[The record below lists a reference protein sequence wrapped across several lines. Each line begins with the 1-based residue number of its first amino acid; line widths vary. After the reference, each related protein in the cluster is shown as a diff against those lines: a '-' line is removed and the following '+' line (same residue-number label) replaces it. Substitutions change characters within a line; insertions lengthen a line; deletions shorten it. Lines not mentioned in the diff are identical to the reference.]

1 VVLNAEPH
9 PRPAAFSPP
18 IHSPNPSRRLRILH
32 VFRAPVGGLFRHV
45 VDVARAQI
53 ARGLDVGIFC
63 DSSTGGDRAAQAL
76 AELRPGLALGV
87 TRVPM
92 RRNPHPL
99 DAAALLSFGQ
109 VYRALKPNV
118 LHAHGSKGG
127 AYARMAFA
135 PSLDRQTVRAYTPHG
150 GSFNYKPG
158 TFMHGLYMTAEGI
171 LAKRT
176 DVFLFESGY
185 IGGRFRESVGETA
198 KSVRIVHNGIG
209 ETEFEPIAHVP
220 DPFDLVYVGE
230 LRPAKG
236 IETLIDAVA
245 HLRREKSRQKSRRL
259 TMLIVGSGPDDQ
271 ALQARAKDAG
281 IWDSVAFVPPQPI
294 RHALARGAIMVI
306 PSYAESLPYVILEA
320 VAAAQPLVST
330 NVGGIPEIFGPHADE
345 LIPARDTQ
353 ALADAILSKC
363 SESPEERRLKAQRL
377 SDFVRCRF
385 SLKQMVDGVLDG
397 YEAAFAARGI
407 PA

>member
-1 VVLNAEPH
+1 MNAEPH

-150 GSFNYKPG
+150 GSFNYKPD

-176 DVFLFESGY
+176 DAFLFESGY
-185 IGGRFRESVGETA
+185 IGGRFRESVGETD
-198 KSVRIVHNGIG
+198 KIVRIVHNGIG

-245 HLRREKSRQKSRRL
+245 HLRREKSRRL

-397 YEAAFAARGI
+397 YEAAFVARGI

>member
-9 PRPAAFSPP
+9 PRPAAFSP
-18 IHSPNPSRRLRILH
+18 IHVPNQSRRLRILH

-63 DSSTGGDRAAQAL
+63 DSSTGGDRAAEAL
-76 AELRPGLALGV
+76 AELRPGLTLGV
-87 TRVPM
+87 TRVSM

-99 DAAALLSFGQ
+99 DAAALVSFVQ
-109 VYRALKPNV
+109 AVRALKPNV

-135 PSLDRQTVRAYTPHG
+135 PALDRETIRAYTPHG

-158 TFMHGLYMTAEGI
+158 TLMHGLYMTAEGL
-171 LAKRT
+171 LARRT
-176 DVFLFESGY
+176 DVFLFESDY
-185 IGGRFRESVGETA
+185 IAQRFRESVGETD
-198 KSVRIVHNGIG
+198 KVVRIVHNGIG

-245 HLRREKSRQKSRRL
+245 LLRRERQRRL
-259 TMLIVGSGPDDQ
+259 TMLVVGSGPDDR
-271 ALQARAKDAG
+271 ALQTRAKEAG

-320 VAAAQPLVST
+320 AAAAQPLVST

-345 LIPARDTQ
+345 LIPARDTR
-353 ALADAILSKC
+353 ALADAILAKC
-363 SESPEERRLKAQRL
+363 SEGPHERQAKAERL
-377 SDFVRCRF
+377 SEFVRCRF
-385 SLKQMVDGVLDG
+385 SLKKMVDGVLDG
-397 YEAAFAARGI
+397 YEAAFEARAI
-407 PA
+407 SA

>member
-1 VVLNAEPH
+1 MC
-9 PRPAAFSPP
+9 RT
-18 IHSPNPSRRLRILH
+18 R
-32 VFRAPVGGLFRHV
+32 
-45 VDVARAQI
+45 
-53 ARGLDVGIFC
+53 
-63 DSSTGGDRAAQAL
+63 ST
-76 AELRPGLALGV
+76 
-87 TRVPM
+87 
-92 RRNPHPL
+92 
-99 DAAALLSFGQ
+99 S
-109 VYRALKPNV
+109 
-118 LHAHGSKGG
+118 
-127 AYARMAFA
+127 
-135 PSLDRQTVRAYTPHG
+135 
-150 GSFNYKPG
+150 
-158 TFMHGLYMTAEGI
+158 
-171 LAKRT
+171 
-176 DVFLFESGY
+176 
-185 IGGRFRESVGETA
+185 
-198 KSVRIVHNGIG
+198 
-209 ETEFEPIAHVP
+209 
-220 DPFDLVYVGE
+220 VYVGE

-245 HLRREKSRQKSRRL
+245 LLRREKGQRL

-271 ALQARAKDAG
+271 ALQARAKEAG